1 MDRRANSLT
10 ALMPLPPG
18 SSGTPMGLFA
28 SLAVYRACSHRL
40 GSHFFNAD
48 APSRRR

>member
-28 SLAVYRACSHRL
+28 SLAVYRAPSLKL
-40 GSHFFNAD
+40 GSA
-48 APSRRR
+48 